1 MKAFVRNA
9 AIEDAESL
17 ALVQI
22 DSYRSAYAGML
33 PDDYLAQFSYDEQE
47 QDWRELLSS
56 GEIDVLLVAK
66 NEAGE
71 VVGYALGER
80 LDGQSYD
87 CELVALHVRQ
97 ADQGRGIG
105 RGLIAALAEQFRQ
118 QGCRSLV
125 LWVLDANQYAR
136 SLYERLGGQAVGRR
150 HLELD
155 ENTALDEVAY
165 AWPDIMLLAG

>member
-17 ALVQI
+17 AQVQV

-56 GEIDVLLVAK
+56 GELDVLLVAED
-66 NEAGE
+66 EAGE
-71 VVGYALGER
+71 VAGYALGER
-80 LDGQSYD
+80 LDGQPYD

-97 ADQGRGIG
+97 ADQGRGLG
-105 RGLIAALAEQFRQ
+105 RALIAAVAGHFRQ

-125 LWVLDANQYAR
+125 LWVLEANQYAR
-136 SLYERLGGQAVGRR
+136 SLYERLGGQADGQRQ
-150 HLELD
+150 LELD
-155 ENTALDEVAY
+155 ETTALKEVAY
-165 AWPDIMLLAG
+165 VWPDIKVLTS